1 MELDL
6 KNEKEKSSG
15 TGKLSIDWKI
25 NCFSINQRLVTC
37 MNKNILLLQLDT
49 VIEFIDFLLES
60 EEISEQDLTDPE
72 TAVIVT
78 MPADENV

>member
-1 MELDL
+1 
-6 KNEKEKSSG
+6 
-15 TGKLSIDWKI
+15 
-25 NCFSINQRLVTC
+25 

-60 EEISEQDLTDPE
+60 EEISEQDLTTDE
-72 TAVIVT
+72 EELILT